1 MVISQSSKYALQA
14 LLLLAEAAD
23 GESVVSVERIA
34 TELGMP
40 QNYLSKLLNA
50 LVRSGLLSS
59 RRGPRGGFRL
69 QVPPGQV
76 SLARVVRVFD
86 PDLFRADT
94 RCPLGRPKC
103 GGDNPCAVHH
113 RFVPV
118 MEQLRDFFAET
129 SLQDLLEDNPDLAM
143 EI

>member
-1 MVISQSSKYALQA
+1 MVISQSSQYALRA
-14 LLLLAEAAD
+14 LLLLAEEAD

-69 QVPPGQV
+69 RVPPGQV
-76 SLARVVRVFD
+76 SLARVVKVFD
-86 PDLFRADT
+86 PDLFRAET

-103 GGDNPCAVHH
+103 GEDNPCAVHH
-113 RFVPV
+113 RFAPV
-118 MEQLRDFFAET
+118 VEQLRDFFTGT
-129 SLQDLLEDNPDLAM
+129 SLQDLLEGNSDLVM
-143 EI
+143 EM